1 MVPSLILVVYFWKGQ
16 CHTEFNLSYYVF
28 LYFSGITS
36 EPHHMETAAP
46 GSGPEPIVLGV
57 QRCHQEIRT
66 PRYVTEPCILCQEQ
80 QEVR

>member
-1 MVPSLILVVYFWKGQ
+1 MVPSLILVVYFWEGSAIQ
-16 CHTEFNLSYYVF
+16 SLIFLIMFF